1 MIHVPH
7 NYIARYYHTT
17 MRAQY
22 LAVPFDLITRLVLLG
37 KNLYLNWLSLNAAR
51 SCPFFFGYPLF
62 VLFSFLGLGGVLKQ
76 ARERSPPRRRVG

>member
-1 MIHVPH
+1 
-7 NYIARYYHTT
+7 

-51 SCPFFFGYPLF
+51 SFPFFFGYPF
-62 VLFSFLGLGGVLKQ
+62 CPIFFSSF
-76 ARERSPPRRRVG
+76 